1 MKTTRRKIW
10 VIAIAPIVALGLA
23 AAMTAVQAQPD
34 GRDDHRITGSWDV
47 TVFFTRPAGLA
58 PVKALYTFTGG
69 GAWVMTAQNDR
80 RMIGPGHGVWTRTE
94 ENKFGVTL
102 VRMRFDPAT
111 ATYIGTLKAR
121 GALNLSED
129 GDVLSGPYDSDFFD
143 KDGNLTGPAFAG
155 TIEARRIKVE
165 PLE

>member
-1 MKTTRRKIW
+1 MRTARRKIW
-10 VIAIAPIVALGLA
+10 VIAIAPILALSLA

-34 GRDDHRITGSWDV
+34 RRDDHRIIGSWDV
-47 TVFFTRPAGLA
+47 TVFFTRPAGRA

-69 GAWVMTAQNDR
+69 GAVVMTADNDR

-94 ENKFGVTL
+94 EDQFGATF
-102 VRMRFDPAT
+102 VRMRFDPVT
-111 ATYIGTLKAR
+111 AAYIGTLKVR
-121 GALNLSED
+121 LALNLSED
-129 GDVLSGPYDSDFFD
+129 GDVLSGPYDSDLFD

-165 PLE
+165 PVE